1 LIKNDLSYEPNGKLG
16 SWLSLWQKVSD
27 ETADKLAAKYNSARP
42 AAVRAV
48 APTGTISICAETTSG
63 IEPVFCVAYKRR
75 FLGSDKKWKYSYVV
89 DPTVE
94 RLRREHSIRPDDVED
109 AYSLALDVERRIS
122 MQAFVQDY
130 VDMAISSTINVPEW
144 GEEGNNNAK
153 QFSRTLLKYLP
164 RLKGITVYPDGARS
178 GQPLVPV
185 KYETA
190 VKHQD
195 VVFEESEERCIGG
208 VCGA

>member
-1 LIKNDLSYEPNGKLG
+1 
-16 SWLSLWQKVSD
+16 
-27 ETADKLAAKYNSARP
+27 
-42 AAVRAV
+42 
-48 APTGTISICAETTSG
+48 
-63 IEPVFCVAYKRR
+63 
-75 FLGSDKKWKYSYVV
+75 VV